1 MSIKPIRVIV
11 AVVAAGACGGWV
23 FSSRSTALAQP
34 SLITRQVLLQ
44 RDVAIAGYEGVMIA
58 QEIAPGGREGKH
70 THPGML
76 YAYIREGALTVEVAG
91 KPPVTY
97 KAGDTFYLDPGVV
110 HEGMNNGTVP
120 MKALATFISPKGKP
134 LMNPAR

>member
-1 MSIKPIRVIV
+1 M
-11 AVVAAGACGGWV
+11 
-23 FSSRSTALAQP
+23 QQ

-44 RDVAIAGYEGVMIA
+44 RDAAIAGYEGVMIA

-76 YAYIREGALTVEVAG
+76 FAYIKEGALTVEIEG

-97 KAGDTFYLDPGVV
+97 KAGDTFYLDPGIK
-110 HEGMNNGTVP
+110 HEGMNKGTVP
-120 MKALATFISPKGKP
+120 MKALATFVTPKGKP
-134 LMNPAR
+134 MMTPVK

>member
-1 MSIKPIRVIV
+1 MFIKPIKISV
-11 AVVAAGACGGWV
+11 AVLAAGACGAWV
-23 FSSRSTALAQP
+23 FSYGPALAQP

-44 RDVAIAGYEGVMIA
+44 RDAAIAGYEGIMIA

-91 KPPVTY
+91 RAPVTY
-97 KAGDTFYLDPGVV
+97 KAGETFYLEPGVV
-110 HEGMNNGTVP
+110 HEGMNTGTVP
-120 MKALATFISPKGKP
+120 MKALATFVTPKGKP
-134 LMNPAR
+134 LMAPSK